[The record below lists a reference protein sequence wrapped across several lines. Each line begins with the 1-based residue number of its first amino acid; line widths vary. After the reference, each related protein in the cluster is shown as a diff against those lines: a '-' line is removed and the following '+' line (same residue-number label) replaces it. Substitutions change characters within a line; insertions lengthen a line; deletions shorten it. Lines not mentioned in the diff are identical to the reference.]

1 MPVDHKTPI
10 QDVDGTPVKRVIL
23 SIIADYDLKTGL
35 CELVDNAIDQWSDR
49 KYGGI
54 LAVTLDLDVAR
65 QVISVRDDGGGVSKD
80 DLHLLI
86 SPGRSRNDEAA
97 ELIGIFGVGGK
108 RAVIA
113 LAEQTEIKTRHRD
126 QQTHELDITPTW
138 IKSDDWRLPAYAIP
152 DIEPNTTIVSLSYL
166 RSHITD
172 QDLDELRVH
181 LGQTYAW
188 FLDQGCVIT
197 LNGESV
203 APMTFETWAYLV
215 DFKPRTTTFSVDVK
229 CVGKF
234 SCEVTSGLIR
244 DRVQEENNYG
254 VYFYCNNRLI
264 EKEVKS
270 REVGYFITTESG
282 NPHSDSS
289 LCRTIVRLNGPASGL
304 PWSSNKS
311 GINYNHPVFKA
322 ISRPIIDLNAYFTR
336 VSRRSMNEAD
346 WRSQVLRHDAGT
358 VEVIPPPASTG
369 ARLILPDLPK
379 DSRPRGTR
387 QKKLNQAQVED
398 KPWTVGLVEAI
409 DAIDILERS
418 PLETKNRI
426 SLILLDSNFE
436 IALKEFI
443 VHRKD
448 LFPVRDFSDTRLATL
463 FKNRTE
469 VIKTVR
475 DKVPISDDLI
485 SLANH
490 YYELR
495 NKLTHERATVDVR
508 AEDIRKYRSVVE
520 SVLHA
525 LFDLNFK

>member
-10 QDVDGTPVKRVIL
+10 HDVDGTPVKRVIL

-49 KYGGI
+49 KYSGGLTI
-54 LAVTLDLDVAR
+54 ALDLDIAR
-65 QVISVRDDGGGVSKD
+65 QVISVRDDAGGVSKD
-80 DLHLLI
+80 DLYLLI

-113 LAEQTEIKTRHRD
+113 LAEQTEIRTRYRD
-126 QQTHELDITPTW
+126 QQTHEVDITPTW
-138 IKSDDWRLPAYAIP
+138 VKSDDWRLPAYAIP

-166 RSHITD
+166 RSHIID
-172 QDLDELRVH
+172 QDLDNLRVH

-188 FLDQGCVIT
+188 FLNKGCVIT
-197 LNGESV
+197 LNGDGV
-203 APMTFETWAYLV
+203 APMTFETWAYLA
-215 DFKPRTTTFSVDVK
+215 DFKPRKATFSVDVK
-229 CVGKF
+229 GVGKF

-264 EKEVKS
+264 EKEIKS

-282 NPHSDSS
+282 TPHSDSS
-289 LCRTIVRLNGPASGL
+289 LCRTIVRLNGPASGM
-304 PWSSNKS
+304 PWTSNKS
-311 GINYNHPVFKA
+311 GINYSHPVFKA

-336 VSRRSMNEAD
+336 VSRRLMNEAD
-346 WRSQVLRHDAGT
+346 WRSRVLRHDTGT
-358 VEVIPPPASTG
+358 VEVTPPPVSAG

-387 QKKLNQAQVED
+387 QKKRNQAQLDD

-448 LFPVRDFSDTRLATL
+448 LFPVRDFPDTRLATL

-469 VIKTVR
+469 VIRTVR
-475 DKVPISDDLI
+475 DAVPISDDLI
-485 SLANH
+485 NLANH

-520 SVLHA
+520 SVLHS
-525 LFDLNFK
+525 LFDLNFE

>member
-1 MPVDHKTPI
+1 
-10 QDVDGTPVKRVIL
+10 
-23 SIIADYDLKTGL
+23 
-35 CELVDNAIDQWSDR
+35 
-49 KYGGI
+49 
-54 LAVTLDLDVAR
+54 
-65 QVISVRDDGGGVSKD
+65 
-80 DLHLLI
+80 
-86 SPGRSRNDEAA
+86 
-97 ELIGIFGVGGK
+97 
-108 RAVIA
+108 
-113 LAEQTEIKTRHRD
+113 
-126 QQTHELDITPTW
+126 
-138 IKSDDWRLPAYAIP
+138 
-152 DIEPNTTIVSLSYL
+152 
-166 RSHITD
+166 
-172 QDLDELRVH
+172 
-181 LGQTYAW
+181 
-188 FLDQGCVIT
+188 
-197 LNGESV
+197 
-203 APMTFETWAYLV
+203 
-215 DFKPRTTTFSVDVK
+215 
-229 CVGKF
+229 
-234 SCEVTSGLIR
+234 
-244 DRVQEENNYG
+244 
-254 VYFYCNNRLI
+254 
-264 EKEVKS
+264 
-270 REVGYFITTESG
+270 
-282 NPHSDSS
+282 
-289 LCRTIVRLNGPASGL
+289 
-304 PWSSNKS
+304 
-311 GINYNHPVFKA
+311 
-322 ISRPIIDLNAYFTR
+322 
-336 VSRRSMNEAD
+336 MNEAD
-346 WRSQVLRHDAGT
+346 WRSQVLRRDTGT

-525 LFDLNFK
+525 LFDLNFG

>member
-49 KYGGI
+49 KYSGALTI
-54 LAVTLDLDVAR
+54 ALDLDVAR
-65 QVISVRDDGGGVSKD
+65 QVISVRDDAGGVSKD

-86 SPGRSRNDEAA
+86 SPGRSRNDPTA

-108 RAVIA
+108 RSVIA
-113 LAEQTEIKTRHRD
+113 LAEQTEIKTRFRD

-166 RSHITD
+166 RSQITD
-172 QDLDELRVH
+172 EDLDKLRVH

-188 FLDQGCVIT
+188 FLNKGCVIT

-203 APMTFETWAYLV
+203 APMTFEAWAYLA
-215 DFKPRTTTFSVDVK
+215 DFKPRKTTFSVDVK
-229 CVGKF
+229 GVGKF
-234 SCEVTSGLIR
+234 SCEITSGLIR
-244 DRVQEENNYG
+244 DRIQEESNYG

-270 REVGYFITTESG
+270 RAVGYFITIESG
-282 NPHSDSS
+282 IPHSDSS
-289 LCRTIVRLNGPASGL
+289 LCRTIVRLIGPAKGM
-304 PWSSNKS
+304 PWTSNKS
-311 GINYNHPVFKA
+311 GINYDHPVFKA
-322 ISRPIIDLNAYFTR
+322 ISRAIIDLNAYFTR
-336 VSRRSMNEAD
+336 VSRRLMNETD
-346 WRSQVLRHDAGT
+346 WRSQVLRRDTGT
-358 VEVIPPPASTG
+358 VEVTPPPASAG

-387 QKKLNQAQVED
+387 QKKRNQAQVD
-398 KPWTVGLVEAI
+398 NQPWTVGLVEAI

-448 LFPVRDFSDTRLATL
+448 LFPVRDFTDTRLASL
-463 FKNRTE
+463 FKSRTD

-475 DKVPISDDLI
+475 TKIPLSSELI
-485 SLANH
+485 NLANH
-490 YYELR
+490 YYEMR

-508 AEDIRKYRSVVE
+508 PDDIRKYRAVVE
-520 SVLHA
+520 SVLHT
-525 LFDLNFK
+525 LFDLNFE